1 MTTNGAIEQ
10 AIIDRA
16 AGYHGSLCPG
26 LAVGI
31 QAARLALRE
40 VGRASE
46 GNRIVAVA
54 ETDICAVDAIQA
66 IVGTTVGNR
75 NLVIHDWGKSAF
87 TFFRAADG
95 KAVRIA
101 GRPAWASDY
110 HALRMKVQSGQASAA
125 EVKSFR
131 EAGAAEVERILA
143 MAPEELYEV
152 QEVRTAPPATSDVD
166 GWTTCEECGEVV
178 METRTRRLRGQTLCL
193 PCVDRALAAGFR
205 HRRRPE
211 ALAGV

>member
-1 MTTNGAIEQ
+1 MSGSLDQ

-16 AGYHGSLCPG
+16 VSYHGSLCPG

-46 GNRIVAVA
+46 ENRVVAVA

-66 IVGTTVGNR
+66 LVGTTVGNR
-75 NLVIHDWGKSAF
+75 NLVVHDWGKNAF

-110 HALRMKVQSGQASAA
+110 QALRARVQSGQAGPEEIARFGQA
-125 EVKSFR
+125 N
-131 EAGAAEVERILA
+131 AAEVERILA
-143 MAPEELYEV
+143 TAPEELYEA
-152 QEVRTAPPATSDVD
+152 QEVHAAPPATSKVD
-166 GWTTCEECGEVV
+166 V
-178 METRTRRLRGQTLCL
+178 METRARVRRGQTLCV
-193 PCVDRALAAGFR
+193 PCFEEALAAGPR

-211 ALAGV
+211 AMAGV

>member
-1 MTTNGAIEQ
+1 MSGSLDQ

-16 AGYHGSLCPG
+16 VSYHGSLCPG

-46 GNRIVAVA
+46 ENRVVAVA

-66 IVGTTVGNR
+66 LVGTTVGNR
-75 NLVIHDWGKSAF
+75 NLVVHDWGKNAF

-110 HALRMKVQSGQASAA
+110 QALRARVQSGQAGPEEIARFGQA
-125 EVKSFR
+125 N
-131 EAGAAEVERILA
+131 AAEVERILA
-143 MAPEELYEV
+143 TAPEELYEA
-152 QEVRTAPPATSDVD
+152 QEVHAAPPATSKVD
-166 GWTTCEECGEVV
+166 GWTTCVACGEVV
-178 METRTRRLRGQTLCL
+178 METRARVRRGQTLCV
-193 PCVDRALAAGFR
+193 PCFEEALAAGPR

-211 ALAGV
+211 AMAGV

>member
-1 MTTNGAIEQ
+1 MSGTIDQ

-16 AGYHGSLCPG
+16 VSYHGSLCPG

-46 GNRIVAVA
+46 ENRVVAVA
-54 ETDICAVDAIQA
+54 ETDICAVDAVQA
-66 IVGTTVGNR
+66 LVGTTMGNR
-75 NLVIHDWGKSAF
+75 NLVIHDWGKNAF
-87 TFFRAADG
+87 TFFRASDG

-110 HALRMKVQSGQASAA
+110 QALRARVQSGKAA
-125 EVKSFR
+125 PEEVARFGL
-131 EAGAAEVERILA
+131 ANAAEVERILA
-143 MAPEELYEV
+143 MAPDDLYEV
-152 QEVRTAPPATSDVD
+152 QDVHASPPATSRVD
-166 GWTTCEECGEVV
+166 GWTTCSACGEVV
-178 METRTRRLRGQTLCL
+178 METRARARRGQTLCV
-193 PCVDRALAAGFR
+193 PCFEQALAAGPR

-211 ALAGV
+211 AMAGV

>member
-1 MTTNGAIEQ
+1 MSGTLDQ

-16 AGYHGSLCPG
+16 VAYHGSLCPG

-40 VGRASE
+40 VGRAGE
-46 GNRIVAVA
+46 DNTVIAVA

-66 IVGTTVGNR
+66 LVGTTMGNR
-75 NLVIHDWGKSAF
+75 NLVIHDWGKNAF
-87 TFFRAADG
+87 TFFRANDA

-101 GRPAWASDY
+101 GRPAWAADY
-110 HALRMKVQSGQASAA
+110 QALRARVHSGQAAPE
-125 EVKSFR
+125 EVARFSQ
-131 EAGAAEVERILA
+131 ANAAEVERILA

-152 QEVRTAPPATSDVD
+152 QEVHAAPPATSRVD
-166 GWTTCEECGEVV
+166 GWTTCAACGEVV
-178 METRTRRLRGQTLCL
+178 METRARARRGQTLCV
-193 PCVDRALAAGFR
+193 PCFEQALVAGPR

-211 ALAGV
+211 AMAGV